1 MVLIKA
7 HVIKIMTLDDEVGY
21 FILTKTV
28 KYLLFQILIIMTT
41 LIYEQHPTHPPVATN
56 WEASQPWYIESHRF
70 FQRPGRRTVEPDDD
84 GDSDDDDDDSD
95 GHGDDHIERPTDM
108 GEGQWAHS
116 HADQLPPGYPH
127 QYFDTYW
134 RRISTCETD
143 VVWLKSENDARKAE
157 NDARKAENESIM
169 MKMAEMEAAFQK
181 MQVYM

>member
-7 HVIKIMTLDDEVGY
+7 HVIKIMTLDDEVSY

-84 GDSDDDDDDSD
+84 GDSDDDDSD

-127 QYFDTYW
+127 QYFDSYW
-134 RRISTCETD
+134 RRISTCETN
-143 VVWLKSENDARKAE
+143 VKWLKSENDAC
-157 NDARKAENESIM
+157 NAENEPFM
-169 MKMAEMEAAFQK
+169 KKMAEMETVF
-181 MQVYM
+181 